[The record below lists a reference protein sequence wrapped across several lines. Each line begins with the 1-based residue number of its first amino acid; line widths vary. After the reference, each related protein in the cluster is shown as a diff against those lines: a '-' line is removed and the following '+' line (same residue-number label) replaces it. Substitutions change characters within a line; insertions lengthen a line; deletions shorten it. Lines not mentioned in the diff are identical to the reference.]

1 MTAAQAL
8 LTRMSSARFTTSFGR
23 VRRVRSGFVE
33 ADGPMS
39 SVGDVCHIETGG
51 EETAAEVVAVNEDRV
66 VLVPFGGHVPIRPNA
81 TVRAGATG
89 ATVGVGQAFGG
100 RAVGALGQPLDG
112 QGAIHAEAW
121 APLSGRSPAPLDRV
135 DPRTALT
142 TGLRAIDGLLTLGV
156 GQRVGIFAASGVGK
170 TSLVEQLVRQV
181 RCDRL
186 VVCLVGE
193 RGREVERFWRQITR
207 GDARNATL
215 VAATS
220 DESAAMRARAVRYAV
235 ALAEHWRDEGRHVV
249 LVVDSVTR
257 MAMALR
263 EIGLSA
269 DEPPSVRGYTPNVF
283 SALPHIVERC
293 GATRGGGAITAFF
306 TVLTETDDADDPIA
320 ELMRSLLDGHVVLSR
335 RLAEL
340 SHFPAIDAVRSVSRN
355 APQLRHPAHDAA
367 ARAVAAL
374 LGTYEE
380 ARTMVESGL
389 YRPGSNPALDRAIGS
404 RDELSG
410 FLRQGLDEE
419 SDFAASVERLIQL
432 SGEASAHG

>member
-1 MTAAQAL
+1 MTTAQPFL
-8 LTRMSSARFTTSFGR
+8 DRMSAARFTTSFGR

-39 SVGDVCHIETGG
+39 SVGDICHIEAGG

-66 VLVPFGGHVPIRPNA
+66 VLVPFGGHAPIRPSA
-81 TVRAGATG
+81 VVRAGAAG
-89 ATVGVGQAFGG
+89 ATVGVGRAFGG

-112 QGAIHAEAW
+112 KGAIHPEAR
-121 APLSGRSPAPLDRV
+121 APLSGRSPKPLDRV
-135 DPRTALT
+135 DPQAALT
-142 TGLRAIDGLLTLGV
+142 TGLRALDGLLTLGV
-156 GQRVGIFAASGVGK
+156 GQRIGIFAASGVGK

-193 RGREVERFWRQITR
+193 RGREVERFWRQITAR
-207 GDARNATL
+207 DADKATL

-220 DESAAMRARAVRYAV
+220 DESAAMRARAVGYAV
-235 ALAEHWRDEGRHVV
+235 ALAEHWRDEGKHVV

-283 SALPHIVERC
+283 AALPRVVERC

-340 SHFPAIDAVRSVSRN
+340 SHFPAIDVVRSVSRN
-355 APQLRHPAHDAA
+355 APQLRSAAHGAA
-367 ARAVAAL
+367 ARTVAAL

-389 YRPGSNPALDRAIGS
+389 YQPGSNAALDRAIRS
-404 RDELSG
+404 KTDLAR
-410 FLRQGLDEE
+410 FLQQGMDEE
-419 SDFAASVERLIQL
+419 SGFDASVERLIQL
-432 SGEASAHG
+432 SGTASPHG